1 MQQRTPNSA
10 PHVLLQRRY
19 NFGPFEP
26 HLYLQCTAP
35 HPPQAQPD
43 PPQGQTEVVSVIPN
57 TDPHSPK
64 GSALRPRLIGPAN
77 QFFSKQG
84 KGWEKNIV
92 YKIHLI
98 TYIFYCDRK
107 RTCNSAELEKF
118 KRWGKEHAKQALE
131 TREVRLHSIT
141 KNHCMPKPCSPCSG
155 RRTQR
160 FFTPLKTDARSV
172 TAVTFVGFTASPP

>member
-107 RTCNSAELEKF
+107 RTCNSAGEVQEMGQRTCKTSFRDERGSPSLHHQEPLY
-118 KRWGKEHAKQALE
+118 AK
-131 TREVRLHSIT
+131 T
-141 KNHCMPKPCSPCSG
+141 M
-155 RRTQR
+155 
-160 FFTPLKTDARSV
+160 FSV
-172 TAVTFVGFTASPP
+172 FW